1 MMTRK
6 DYISVAKILSDYQE
20 VMDADEY
27 YQMVMDFGKMMKI
40 DNTRFD
46 LSRFMI
52 ACGIDVKALVT
63 HAMSTLPQPK
73 PASEHVAVQG
83 VAFSSDGIEAY

>member
-6 DYISVAKILSDYQE
+6 DYVAVSDILSNYQD
-20 VMDADEY
+20 VMDSDDFHE
-27 YQMVMDFGKMMKI
+27 MVMDFGKMMKL

-52 ACGIDVKALVT
+52 ACGIDTKALVS
-63 HAMSTLPQPK
+63 HAMATLPK
-73 PASEHVAVQG
+73 SASDHVALV
-83 VAFSSDGIEAY
+83 SDVEEGWGRAY

>member
-6 DYISVAKILSDYQE
+6 DYVKVSAILANYQD
-20 VMDADEY
+20 VMDSDDY
-27 YQMVMDFGKMMKI
+27 YEMVMDFGKMMKL

-52 ACGIDVKALVT
+52 ACGIDIKGLVT
-63 HAMSTLPQPK
+63 HAMSTLEPK
-73 PASEHVAVQG
+73 PATSHISLQ
-83 VAFSSDGIEAY
+83 

>member
-6 DYISVAKILSDYQE
+6 DYVKVSAILADYQE
-20 VMDADEY
+20 AMEPDEY
-27 YQMVMDFGKMMKI
+27 YAMVMDFGKMMKL

-52 ACGIDVKALVT
+52 ACGIDMKALVT

-73 PASEHVAVQG
+73 PATSHVAL
-83 VAFSSDGIEAY
+83 AE

>member
-6 DYISVAKILSDYQE
+6 DYVKVAQILSDYQD
-20 VMDADEY
+20 VMDSDDY
-27 YQMVMDFGKMMKI
+27 YEMVMDFGKMMKL

-52 ACGIDVKALVT
+52 ACGIDIKGLVT
-63 HAMSTLPQPK
+63 HAMSTLQPK
-73 PASEHVAVQG
+73 PATSHVSLQ
-83 VAFSSDGIEAY
+83 

>member
-6 DYISVAKILSDYQE
+6 DYVAVATILSNYQDVTDSDDYYE
-20 VMDADEY
+20 
-27 YQMVMDFGKMMKI
+27 MVMDFGKMMKL

-52 ACGIDVKALVT
+52 ACGIDIQGLVT
-63 HAMSTLPQPK
+63 HAMSTLQPK
-73 PASEHVAVQG
+73 PAGEHIAL
-83 VAFSSDGIEAY
+83 A

>member
-6 DYISVAKILSDYQE
+6 DYVAVSNILADYQE
-20 VMDADEY
+20 AMEPDEY
-27 YQMVMDFGKMMKI
+27 YAMVVDFGKMMKL

-52 ACGIDVKALVT
+52 ACGIDTKALVS

-73 PASEHVAVQG
+73 AASTHVSLQ
-83 VAFSSDGIEAY
+83 

>member
-6 DYISVAKILSDYQE
+6 DYVKVSAILSDYQD
-20 VMDADEY
+20 VMDSDDY
-27 YQMVMDFGKMMKI
+27 YEMVMDFGKMMKL

-52 ACGIDVKALVT
+52 ACGIDMKGLVE

-73 PASEHVAVQG
+73 PASEHIAL
-83 VAFSSDGIEAY
+83 A